1 MTIKELLKAEAQP
14 WAWVQGHHTRI
25 LLSEALDKSIF
36 YKVLSQENG
45 RKMGGRKGSYL
56 RKCYEGHEEEA
67 AVAAFI
73 KSEEE

>member
-1 MTIKELLKAEAQP
+1 MTIKEFLKSEAHP
-14 WAWVQGHHTRI
+14 WSWVQGHHTRI

-36 YKVLSQENG
+36 YEVLARKV
-45 RKMGGRKGSYL
+45 GSVVTSYML
-56 RKCYEGHEEEA
+56 KKYEGHDEEA